1 MTLDELLNTKQL
13 NYYINIAECNFF
25 GNKVRDAEELR
36 IVFQSELSE
45 YLYLGQI
52 GARTVEC
59 FDPNNSDAYMTALQ
73 GNVLKNIILLNK
85 QKVNP
90 SLLTLYLGGL
100 SQKYLSWILDAEA
113 GKLKNRHE
121 FCYSDGEIVV
131 ADVKKITTNNP
142 EVSID
147 EIKSRLAEGVLI
159 SANQFANLRKP
170 LSKSGTYVERG
181 ISQKQVRES
190 FDSESLKKFAKSKE
204 VISSLNPDKFS
215 EYIKSGLIKKW
226 DVIKYIDKQMLPAD
240 IAVNLM
246 EEGIFTKEDVYSK
259 VLHIKNDKDLATLDK
274 ISFSSKLLLY
284 SYGRMK
290 ISDLEKA
297 AKYEEKRN
305 NLSITKKDI
314 KRISKYYK
322 GNLNKISELLTH
334 NVLDFTLS
342 MDFLN
347 ELVSENCINVE
358 DKNYLV
364 NIMNDF
370 KTNELLNKTE
380 NEKFTSNNIV
390 PTKPKIH
397 TNGVT
402 IDPKLRKQYFES
414 IGDVKEIFINGERLI
429 SDESEG
435 VTAKNSLDGY
445 QLIIIPDKKIA
456 ILEKFYEVKRNK
468 EGKLEYKT
476 DKKGN
481 YIAATEQAT
490 YIMPIAMAKDFAE
503 KKNKQ
508 QLKKSPYVARTLH
521 SMNWITNTEDAM
533 KKIAQRANL
542 DVEFDKENTDK
553 WAKIVL
559 ENYKKLRTM
568 RESNIDELI

>member
-1 MTLDELLNTKQL
+1 MTIDEMLNKKQL
-13 NYYINIAECNFF
+13 NYYINPSECNFF
-25 GNKVRDAEELR
+25 VNKASEANNLR
-36 IVFQSELSE
+36 IVFQTEVSE
-45 YLYLGQI
+45 YLWMENNPN
-52 GARTVEC
+52 VEC
-59 FDPNNSDAYMTALQ
+59 FAPDNSDAYMTAIQ
-73 GNVLKNIILLNK
+73 GNALKNIILLNK
-85 QKVNP
+85 EKIN
-90 SLLTLYLGGL
+90 SNLLALYLGGI
-100 SQKYLSWILDAEA
+100 SQKYLNWVLSAEN
-113 GKLKNRHE
+113 GKNKENHE
-121 FCYSDGEIVV
+121 FCYADGEIVTIN
-131 ADVKKITTNNP
+131 KNNISTNKP
-142 EVSID
+142 DISLED
-147 EIKSRLAEGVLI
+147 IKSRLAEGILI
-159 SANQFANLRKP
+159 TANQFSNLRKS
-170 LSKSGTYVERG
+170 LSKSDVYVERG
-181 ISQKQVRES
+181 ISQKQVREV
-190 FDSESLKKFAKSKE
+190 FDTETLKKFAKSKE

-226 DVIKYIDKQMLPAD
+226 DVIKYIDKQMIPAD
-240 IAVNLM
+240 IAVSLM
-246 EEGIFTKEDVYSK
+246 EEGIFSKEDVYSK
-259 VLHIKNDKDLATLDK
+259 VLHIKNDKDLATLDR
-274 ISFSSKLLLY
+274 ISFPSKLLLY
-284 SYGRMK
+284 SIGRMK

-297 AKYEEKRN
+297 VKFEEKKN
-305 NLSITKKDI
+305 GINISKKDFS
-314 KRISKYYK
+314 KISKYYK
-322 GNLNKISELLTH
+322 GNINKISEILTH

-347 ELVSENCINVE
+347 ELVSENCINIE

-380 NEKFTSNNIV
+380 NERFISGNIG
-390 PTKPKIH
+390 PIRPKTH

-402 IDPKLRKQYFES
+402 IDPNLRKQYFES

-456 ILEKFYEVKRNK
+456 VLEKFYEVKRNEK
-468 EGKLEYKT
+468 GKLEYKT

-508 QLKKSPYVARTLH
+508 QLKESPYVARTLH

-533 KKIAQRANL
+533 KKIAQRADL

-553 WAKIVL
+553 WAKMVL
-559 ENYKKLRTM
+559 ENYKKLRAM

>member
-1 MTLDELLNTKQL
+1 MTLDELLDTKQL

-59 FDPNNSDAYMTALQ
+59 FDPNNSDAYMTAVQ

-100 SQKYLSWILDAEA
+100 SQKYLTWILDAET

-131 ADVKKITTNNP
+131 ADGKKITTNNP

-159 SANQFANLRKP
+159 SANQFSNLRRP
-170 LSKSGTYVERG
+170 ISKSGTYIERG
-181 ISQKQVRES
+181 ISNSPVREN
-190 FDSESLKKFAKSKE
+190 FDTETLKKFAKSKE

-226 DVIKYIDKQMLPAD
+226 DVIKYIDRQILSAD
-240 IAVNLM
+240 IAINLM
-246 EEGIFTKEDVYSK
+246 IEGVFTREDVFGK
-259 VLHIKNDKDLATLDK
+259 VLHIKNEKDLAELDK

-284 SYGRMK
+284 SCGKMK

-305 NLSITKKDI
+305 GLSITKKDI
-314 KRISKYYK
+314 KKISQYYK
-322 GNLNKISELLTH
+322 GNINKISELLTH
-334 NVLDFTLS
+334 NVFDFTKS
-342 MDFLN
+342 MGFLN
-347 ELVSENCINVE
+347 ELVGAECITCE
-358 DKNYLV
+358 DKNYLI

-370 KTNELLNKTE
+370 KTNELLNNTQ
-380 NEKFTSNNIV
+380 NQRFTSEGLGKR
-390 PTKPKIH
+390 PPKTH

-402 IDPKLRKQYFES
+402 IDPNIRKKYFES
-414 IGDVKEIFINGERLI
+414 IGDVKEIFVNGERLFT
-429 SDESEG
+429 DDSEG
-435 VTAKNSLDGY
+435 GTKKNSLDGY

-456 ILEKFYEVKRNK
+456 VLEKFYEVKRNK
-468 EGKLEYKT
+468 DGKLEYKT
-476 DKKGN
+476 DKNGN

-503 KKNKQ
+503 TKNKQ
-508 QLKKSPYVARTLH
+508 QLMKSPYVARTLH
-521 SMNWITNTEDAM
+521 SMNWIHNTEDAM
-533 KKIAQRANL
+533 KKVASRAEL
-542 DVEFDKENTDK
+542 DIEFDKENTDK
-553 WAKIVL
+553 WAKMVL
-559 ENYKKLRTM
+559 ENYKRLKQM
-568 RESNIDELI
+568 RENSVDELV